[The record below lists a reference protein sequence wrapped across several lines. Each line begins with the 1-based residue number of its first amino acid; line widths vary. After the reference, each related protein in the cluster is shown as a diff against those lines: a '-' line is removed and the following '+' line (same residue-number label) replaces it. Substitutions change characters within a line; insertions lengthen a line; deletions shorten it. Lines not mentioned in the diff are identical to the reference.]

1 MHSTNVVRIFN
12 YINFKTKRVMN
23 LEQIK
28 CTRCKNDMP
37 KLRLD
42 NYGYDFCITCSD
54 VKPKVGRVR
63 VIGEGDYTVTE
74 LDILDQDTAKRLQEL
89 ENSSRGVRNVP
100 LEILNFDEDELSD
113 DSRAIVEATDKALEG
128 ELEVD
133 EDDELLDLEDI
144 DDVEGLE
151 LDDEDDD

>member
-1 MHSTNVVRIFN
+1 MHTTNVVRIFA
-12 YINFKTKRVMN
+12 YRNFKTKRVMS

-54 VKPKVGRVR
+54 VKPKVGRIR

-89 ENSSRGVRNVP
+89 ENNSRGVRNVP
-100 LEILNFDEDELSD
+100 LEILNFDEDEMSD
-113 DSRAIVEATDKALEG
+113 DSRAISEATDKALEG
-128 ELEVD
+128 ELEID
-133 EDDELLDLEDI
+133 EDDLEGLDDI
-144 DDVEGLE
+144 EDVEGLE
-151 LDDEDDD
+151 LEDEDNE